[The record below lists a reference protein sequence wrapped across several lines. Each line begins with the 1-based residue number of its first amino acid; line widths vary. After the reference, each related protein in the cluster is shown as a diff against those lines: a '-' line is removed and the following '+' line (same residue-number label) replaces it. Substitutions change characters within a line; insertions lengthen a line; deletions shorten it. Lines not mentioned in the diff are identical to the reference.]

1 MFRKKMLTP
10 ICFALTAWAAVESGT
25 HFRRT
30 LENTGRKERIMEK
43 SKKSPLNRRSFLK
56 GAAAGAAALVAK
68 APEVTAQQTEA
79 ARGSAA
85 LPSARALAAETDP
98 VSTEVLT
105 ADHPGSDFMLDV
117 MKSLGFE
124 YIAANPGS
132 SFRALHESI
141 INYGGNKNPELL
153 TCCHEESSVAK
164 ADGYAK
170 VEGKAMA
177 VMAHSTVGLQHAAM
191 AIYNAYAGR
200 VPVFII
206 LGNTIDVAARR
217 PGVEWY
223 HSAQDAAAMVRDYTK
238 WDDLPISLT
247 HFGESAVRAYKIAMT
262 PPRGPVVLV
271 ADSDLQE
278 TPIADP
284 ARMHVPK
291 LTLARPPAGDSGAVA
306 ELAKLLVTAEN
317 PVLMGGQAIRTPEG
331 MKLLI
336 ELAETLQAPVSGG
349 KFPSRH
355 PLNQAAGGVVRN
367 ADLIVGLEVAD
378 FWGTVNNV
386 RDQLERS
393 TRPVI
398 KKDTNLVSITA
409 NDLYLK
415 SNYQDFQRY
424 TELDMAI
431 AADPEA
437 TLPSLIEAVKRL
449 ITADRKR
456 VFEERGKK
464 FAAASAQALEQA
476 RTAATY
482 GWDASPI
489 STARLSV
496 ELWNAIKDKDWASV
510 GGGGGR
516 LWKVDKH
523 YQTLGGGGAA
533 AVGSG
538 LPTSVGAALAHRKYG
553 RLCVS
558 IQNDGDLMYAP
569 GALWTAAHH
578 GIPLLSV
585 MHNNRAYH
593 QEVMHIQ
600 RMANRHQRGITNA
613 GIGTKIED
621 PNIDY
626 ATVARGMGVHGEG
639 PITDPK
645 DLGPALRR
653 AIEVVLR
660 GEPAL
665 VDVVTQPR

>member
-1 MFRKKMLTP
+1 
-10 ICFALTAWAAVESGT
+10 
-25 HFRRT
+25 
-30 LENTGRKERIMEK
+30 MEK
-43 SKKSPLNRRSFLK
+43 LKKSPLNRRGFLK

-68 APEVTAQQTEA
+68 TPEVKAQRAQA

-153 TCCHEESSVAK
+153 TCCHEESSVAM

-170 VEGKAMA
+170 VEGKPMA

-306 ELAKLLVTAEN
+306 ELAKLLVAAEN
-317 PVLMGGQAIRTPEG
+317 PVLMGG
-331 MKLLI
+331 
-336 ELAETLQAPVSGG
+336 
-349 KFPSRH
+349 
-355 PLNQAAGGVVRN
+355 
-367 ADLIVGLEVAD
+367 
-378 FWGTVNNV
+378 
-386 RDQLERS
+386 
-393 TRPVI
+393 
-398 KKDTNLVSITA
+398 
-409 NDLYLK
+409 
-415 SNYQDFQRY
+415 
-424 TELDMAI
+424 
-431 AADPEA
+431 
-437 TLPSLIEAVKRL
+437 
-449 ITADRKR
+449 
-456 VFEERGKK
+456 
-464 FAAASAQALEQA
+464 
-476 RTAATY
+476 
-482 GWDASPI
+482 
-489 STARLSV
+489 
-496 ELWNAIKDKDWASV
+496 
-510 GGGGGR
+510 
-516 LWKVDKH
+516 
-523 YQTLGGGGAA
+523 
-533 AVGSG
+533 
-538 LPTSVGAALAHRKYG
+538 
-553 RLCVS
+553 
-558 IQNDGDLMYAP
+558 
-569 GALWTAAHH
+569 
-578 GIPLLSV
+578 
-585 MHNNRAYH
+585 
-593 QEVMHIQ
+593 
-600 RMANRHQRGITNA
+600 
-613 GIGTKIED
+613 
-621 PNIDY
+621 
-626 ATVARGMGVHGEG
+626 
-639 PITDPK
+639 
-645 DLGPALRR
+645 
-653 AIEVVLR
+653 
-660 GEPAL
+660 
-665 VDVVTQPR
+665 

>member
-1 MFRKKMLTP
+1 M
-10 ICFALTAWAAVESGT
+10 A
-25 HFRRT
+25 
-30 LENTGRKERIMEK
+30 K
-43 SKKSPLNRRSFLK
+43 SKNGPLNRRRFLK
-56 GAAAGAAALVAK
+56 GAAVGAAGLVAMP
-68 APEVTAQQTEA
+68 AAAGEQQ
-79 ARGSAA
+79 ARTPGRGAAA
-85 LPSARALAAETDP
+85 LPSARALAEETEP
-98 VSTEVLT
+98 VSTDVEVLT
-105 ADHPGSDFMLDV
+105 ADHPGSDFMVDV
-117 MKSLGFE
+117 IKSLGFE

-141 INYGGNKNPELL
+141 VNYGGNKSPELL
-153 TCCHEESSVAK
+153 TCCHEESSVAM

-170 VEGKAMA
+170 VEGKPMA
-177 VMAHSTVGLQHAAM
+177 VMAHSTVGLQHASM
-191 AIYNAYAGR
+191 SVYNAFAGR
-200 VPVFII
+200 TPVFIV
-206 LGNTIDVAARR
+206 LGNTIDAAARR

-247 HFGESAVRAYKIAMT
+247 HFAESAVRAYKIALT

-278 TPIADP
+278 TPVA
-284 ARMHVPK
+284 ALSKLHLPK
-291 LTLARPPAGDSGAVA
+291 LTLASPPAGDPVAVA
-306 ELAKLLVTAEN
+306 AVAKLLVAAEN
-317 PVLMGGQAIRTPEG
+317 PVLLAGTAIRTPEG
-331 MKLLI
+331 MQWLV
-336 ELAETLQAPVSGG
+336 ELAETIQAPVVGG
-349 KFPSRH
+349 KFPSSH
-355 PLNQAAGGVVRN
+355 PLSGAGQVRN
-367 ADLIVGLEVAD
+367 ADLILGLEVAD
-378 FWGTVNNV
+378 LWGTVNSV

-393 TRPVI
+393 TEPIV
-398 KKDTNLVSITA
+398 KKGTKLVSISA
-409 NDLYLK
+409 NDLYIK

-424 TELDMAI
+424 TEVDLAI

-437 TLPSLIEAVKRL
+437 TLLSLIEACKRL
-449 ITADRKR
+449 ITTDRKR

-464 FAAASAQALEQA
+464 LAADHNRGIEQA

-482 GWDASPI
+482 GWDAIPI
-489 STARLSV
+489 STARLSA
-496 ELWNAIKDKDWASV
+496 ELWQAIKDKDWALV
-510 GGGGGR
+510 GNGGSR
-516 LWKVDKH
+516 LWTIDKH

-538 LPTSVGAALAHRKYG
+538 LPISVGAALAHRKHG

-558 IQNDGDLMYAP
+558 VQNDGDFMYAP

-578 GIPLLSV
+578 RIPLLSV

-613 GIGTKIED
+613 GIGTRIDD
-621 PNIDY
+621 PNIDF
-626 ATVARGMGVHGEG
+626 ATIARGLGVHGEG

-653 AIEVVLR
+653 AVEVVQR